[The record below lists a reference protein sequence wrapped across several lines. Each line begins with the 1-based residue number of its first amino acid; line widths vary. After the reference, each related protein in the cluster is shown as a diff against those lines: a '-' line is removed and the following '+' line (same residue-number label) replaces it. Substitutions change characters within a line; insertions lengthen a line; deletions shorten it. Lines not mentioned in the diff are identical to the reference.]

1 METRDKNVTIVQWCD
16 TMKTLLCRKRP
27 YAETLCVT
35 RGENWLSN
43 TEEAKKEQELPS
55 PLTSLFRK
63 GLMTTWRE
71 EVKEVVGFLGQG
83 HQLVKRSVESSTCLR
98 ALSMCVYTHAV
109 LKREIT
115 IG

>member
-1 METRDKNVTIVQWCD
+1 MQQ
-16 TMKTLLCRKRP
+16 
-27 YAETLCVT
+27 TLCHA
-35 RGENWLSN
+35 RGKL
-43 TEEAKKEQELPS
+43 AKEEQELPS

-71 EVKEVVGFLGQG
+71 EVKEVVGFFGQG
-83 HQLVKRSVESSTCLR
+83 HQLVKRSVESSTCPR
-98 ALSMCVYTHAV
+98 TLSMCVYTHAV